1 MTWTRLDDR
10 WSELPVFEEMSFE
23 DRWHYLAMIQRCSR
37 AEAYDGVIRA
47 VDARRCSDH
56 PDPASAIAR
65 LVNAQLVEIVAGGKY
80 RIVHIGDHTPPPS
93 VRKKTEADR
102 LRQRR
107 KRAHD
112 NDDHHLCSVEA
123 DCRVTATVTRDK
135 ERDVRTGQD
144 RPGRSEVPTIKPTNE
159 WPVVP
164 IHRGNVCDVCLM
176 PLPADSVLM
185 ICETDDEAHEAAR
198 MRTAS

>member
-10 WSELPVFEEMSFE
+10 WSEQPMFEDMSFE

-56 PDPASAIAR
+56 PDPAGALAR
-65 LVNAQLVEIVAGGKY
+65 LVEAHLIEIVTGGKY
-80 RIVHIGDHTPPPS
+80 RVVHIDDHTPPPS

-102 LRQRR
+102 DRQRR

-112 NDDHHLCSVEA
+112 NDDHHLCKADA
-123 DCRVTATVTRDK
+123 DCRVTPTVTRDIA
-135 ERDVRTGQD
+135 RDVRTGQD
-144 RPGRSEVPTIKPTNE
+144 RTGRDEVKKITPTNE
-159 WPVVP
+159 WPVVHISKAP
-164 IHRGNVCDVCLM
+164 VCEVCM
-176 PLPADSVLM
+176 EPMSMDAVLT
-185 ICETDDEAHEAAR
+185 ICEADDERHDDAR
-198 MRTAS
+198 MRSAS